1 MTEKSYIKRGGLL
14 FTALIILLTASCARR
29 PLFPTE
35 FKLER
40 VLYQTREQHPV
51 GPGGINHTFTVYKL
65 SQEVS
70 ETISAKGLPYLNSL
84 SSVVEQKRN
93 FKPPRVETYS
103 YPLHKCN
110 VQGCPE
116 DKDPKNIITGT
127 STGPY
132 RAPFAIWN
140 ATPIPKEEKWLRY
153 GHDLGKDWQ
162 PSITTF
168 FVSFQGDNTK
178 DSFIST
184 ISPEFAD
191 AFNEAISTPG
201 NYYAYG
207 YYRDMCLLVV
217 SPKTG
222 KAFYLFRD

>member
-35 FKLER
+35 LKLER
-40 VLYQTREQHPV
+40 VLYQTGEQHPV

-84 SSVVEQKRN
+84 SSVVEQN
-93 FKPPRVETYS
+93 
-103 YPLHKCN
+103 
-110 VQGCPE
+110 
-116 DKDPKNIITGT
+116 KNIITRT

-140 ATPIPKEEKWLRY
+140 ATPISKEEKWLRY
-153 GHDLGKDWQ
+153 GRDLGKDWQ

>member
-14 FTALIILLTASCARR
+14 FTALIVLLTASCARR

-40 VLYQTREQHPV
+40 VLYQTGEQHPV

-84 SSVVEQKRN
+84 SSVVEQN
-93 FKPPRVETYS
+93 
-103 YPLHKCN
+103 
-110 VQGCPE
+110 
-116 DKDPKNIITGT
+116 KNIITGT

-132 RAPFAIWN
+132 RAPFAVWN

-168 FVSFQGDNTK
+168 FVSFQGDNTI